1 MAEPNLQ
8 LIQNLLKRV
17 PEGQRRT
24 DDKHDRLIDDTADLK
39 VRMTASEES
48 TAGSNCRRSHQI
60 APRPDRTAPGSRRR
74 AIAIEDHTEVSS

>member
-48 TAGSNCRRSHQI
+48 TAGSNCRLDRIESRLDQI
-60 APRPDRTAPGSRRR
+60 ERRLDLVAAP
-74 AIAIEDHTEVSS
+74 